1 MSGVADVVLQNIGGE
16 HLVVGEVKLM
26 PEGRGEGITGEIQLL
41 AELKTVQQRQSHIV
55 ELLLNPTYVYL
66 PRSTRKGN
74 FRFEL
79 VKKDVRSFDKVL
91 GGLDIVF
98 GFLVEVGTCTASRPS
113 TPEGGKLRQEIAALR
128 LMARQG
134 QGAKEKLLRN

>member
-1 MSGVADVVLQNIGGE
+1 M
-16 HLVVGEVKLM
+16 
-26 PEGRGEGITGEIQLL
+26 
-41 AELKTVQQRQSHIV
+41 
-55 ELLLNPTYVYL
+55 YL

-79 VKKDVRSFDKVL
+79 VKRGVRSFDEVL
-91 GGLDIVF
+91 GGLNIVF
-98 GFLVEVGTCTASRPS
+98 SFLVEVGTCIASRPS

-134 QGAKEKLLRN
+134 QGAKEKLLQN

>member
-1 MSGVADVVLQNIGGE
+1 M
-16 HLVVGEVKLM
+16 
-26 PEGRGEGITGEIQLL
+26 
-41 AELKTVQQRQSHIV
+41 
-55 ELLLNPTYVYL
+55 YL

-79 VKKDVRSFDKVL
+79 IKRGVRSFDEVL
-91 GGLDIVF
+91 GGLNIVF
-98 GFLVEVGTCTASRPS
+98 SFLVEVGTCIASRPS

-134 QGAKEKLLRN
+134 QGAKEKLLQN